1 MTRGYVV
8 VLCCVLPR
16 LSRKTSD
23 VFDTLLQKQ
32 QSKWGNTTG
41 PLLSGLFYCV
51 ASCSMI
57 LLNKIVLSTYNFSAG
72 ISLMLYQVIWCGGYN
87 HCFNWQVIV
96 TELTGVSLLVVQ
108 NLVAVIILL
117 ILELFHVISTEKLT
131 WKLIKVWIP
140 VNLIFI
146 GMLITGMYRFVL
158 PLTLL
163 DTLMT

>member
-1 MTRGYVV
+1 L
-8 VLCCVLPR
+8 LCCVLPR

-41 PLLSGLFYCV
+41 PSLSGLFYCV

-87 HCFNWQVIV
+87 RFNWQLIV
-96 TELTGVSLLVVQ
+96 TELTSVSFCGSEPYSCDHSSHPRALPCNFNGETYMEADQSLDSGESYFHRDANNWNVQ
-108 NLVAVIILL
+108 VRPAS
-117 ILELFHVISTEKLT
+117 H
-131 WKLIKVWIP
+131 
-140 VNLIFI
+140 
-146 GMLITGMYRFVL
+146 
-158 PLTLL
+158 TLY
-163 DTLMT
+163 TMMT